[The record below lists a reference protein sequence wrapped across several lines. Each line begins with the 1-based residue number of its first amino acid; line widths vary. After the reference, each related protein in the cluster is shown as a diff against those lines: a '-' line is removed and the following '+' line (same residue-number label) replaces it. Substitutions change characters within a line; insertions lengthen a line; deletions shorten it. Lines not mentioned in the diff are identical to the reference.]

1 MPIVI
6 ASNYVQLWV
15 PYDPLSRWMP
25 TTFADNLHKFNR
37 GAISRAVPSPAECSN
52 PETLSTTRE
61 QGEEDRTRCNVPLRR
76 INGGSRG
83 GEGKEGEKRYGNNG
97 LFALGISY
105 NPPFLPLPC
114 CFLRPQ
120 FIIFPSFSLLFR
132 FLSPPPVFDAAIEKR
147 RMGRGGGIVAKVRYR
162 CRRGD
167 TGVAR
172 ITYPAAPAGWKRPP
186 SLQATLSDVSS
197 GMQRHE
203 PLFSLDSIER
213 GRKFRRSEG
222 LADASRINIE
232 FVIHYSLR
240 NFGKNLVVKLESK
253 PG

>member
-1 MPIVI
+1 
-6 ASNYVQLWV
+6 
-15 PYDPLSRWMP
+15 MP

-120 FIIFPSFSLLFR
+120 FIIFPSFSLLLFR

-172 ITYPAAPAGWKRPP
+172 ITVTPLHQQGE
-186 SLQATLSDVSS
+186 S
-197 GMQRHE
+197 G
-203 PLFSLDSIER
+203 L
-213 GRKFRRSEG
+213 
-222 LADASRINIE
+222 
-232 FVIHYSLR
+232 LR
-240 NFGKNLVVKLESK
+240 SK
-253 PG
+253 PPFPMFRAACNVTNPSSLWIPSNEGESFEDRRVWRMHRG